1 MRLVALAGGTGAAKL
16 LRGLDTLL
24 ERGAMTVV
32 GNTGDDA
39 EVWGL
44 HVSPDL
50 DTVCYT
56 LGGVLDE
63 ERGWGLRDESFRTLG
78 EMVRFGEPT
87 WFNLGD
93 RDLATH
99 LHRTRLLAEGRSLS
113 EVTAKLAADLGVRHA
128 VLPMSD
134 QPVRTRVL
142 GPDGW
147 LGFQEYFVR
156 EKTQVEVRAVEYTGA
171 PEARPA
177 PGLVEAIGAADA
189 VLVCPSNPVTSVG
202 PIAGLC
208 ALARHPHH
216 RRRGRCPRPV
226 HRSRRR
232 APGRGAHAHDRTCR
246 GDAAGPPDSGDA
258 RMSTLVAV
266 PVKDLVNAKQRL
278 IPLLSAAERHD
289 LASAMLEDVLETL
302 ARARLGPVLVVTRD
316 REVESLALKH
326 GAELLREDVNRGHTE
341 AVAHAQREAAARG
354 VKRFLTIPGDVPCAT
369 PGELA
374 ALDASVVDGPA
385 IAFVP
390 SLSGYGTNAVLLAPP
405 DSMALKF
412 GEPSFQNHVVAARAA
427 GLKPVVLRMP
437 GLGLDID
444 EPEDLTLLLGR
455 GPSTRSAALLR
466 RLAVPIRLASRLETP

>member
-16 LRGLDTLL
+16 LRGLDALL

-50 DTVCYT
+50 DTVCYS
-56 LGGVLDE
+56 LGGLLDE

-156 EKTQVEVRAVEYTGA
+156 EKTQVEVRAVEYAGA

-177 PGLVEAIGAADA
+177 PGLVEAIGTADA

-202 PIAGLC
+202 PILSVPGIVE
-208 ALARHPHH
+208 ALH
-216 RRRGRCPRPV
+216 
-226 HRSRRR
+226 STR
-232 APGRGAHAHDRTCR
+232 APVLAISPIVGGRAVSGP
-246 GDAAGPPDSGDA
+246 AG
-258 RMSTLVAV
+258 
-266 PVKDLVNAKQRL
+266 RL
-278 IPLLSAAERHD
+278 
-289 LASAMLEDVLETL
+289 M
-302 ARARLGPVLVVTRD
+302 
-316 REVESLALKH
+316 
-326 GAELLREDVNRGHTE
+326 
-341 AVAHAQREAAARG
+341 AARG
-354 VKRFLTIPGDVPCAT
+354 LPVSALGIAQSYADWLDIHMIDD
-369 PGELA
+369 EDA
-374 ALDASVVDGPA
+374 ALA
-385 IAFVP
+385 P
-390 SLSGYGTNAVLLAPP
+390 SIEAAGARP
-405 DSMALKF
+405 
-412 GEPSFQNHVVAARAA
+412 VVAS
-427 GLKPVVLRMP
+427 
-437 GLGLDID
+437 
-444 EPEDLTLLLGR
+444 TLMTGR
-455 GPSTRSAALLR
+455 VEEM
-466 RLAVPIRLASRLETP
+466 RLARRVLEALA